1 MKPCLVVSDL
11 HLPHGHQD
19 ALAFCVAVQKKYAL
33 EETVFIGDIVDL
45 HALSYHEKDPQLAGP
60 DQELNAA
67 KKVIQ
72 PWIAAFPKARVCIGN
87 HDSLIDRKAFTH
99 GIPKQAIV
107 HVSRL
112 LGTKG
117 WIWEREHCLPCGNH
131 TVVFRHSWGPNIE
144 MALMRTG
151 ASVVAGHF
159 HSKSSIVY
167 AQMSQRRMFGMQVGC
182 LIQPGHSAYN
192 YNAQDIRRPI
202 LNVGKIV
209 DGEPSLISMNLN
221 AKGAWTGEVP

>member
-19 ALAFCVAVQKKYAL
+19 ALAFCVAVQKKYQL

-72 PWIAAFPKARVCIGN
+72 PWITAFTKARVCIGN

-117 WIWEREHCLPCGNH
+117 WDWRQEHVVPCGNH
-131 TVVFRHSWGPNIE
+131 HVVFRHSWGSSIE
-144 MALMRTG
+144 IAMNRNGT
-151 ASVVAGHF
+151 SVVAGHW

-167 AQMSQRRMFGMQVGC
+167 AQTSFRRLFGMQVGC
-182 LIQPGHSAYN
+182 LIDTAHAAFSYN
-192 YNAQDIRRPI
+192 RQDIKRPL
-202 LNVGKIV
+202 LNVGIIR
-209 DGEPSLISMNLN
+209 DGEPSLVSMNI
-221 AKGAWTGEVP
+221 KDGRWTGEVP

>member
-19 ALAFCVAVQKKYAL
+19 ALAFCVSVQKKYQL

-99 GIPKQAIV
+99 GIPKQAII

-117 WIWEREHCLPCGNH
+117 WDWRQEHTQPCGNH
-131 TVVFRHSWGPNIE
+131 HVVFRHSWGSSIE
-144 MALMRTG
+144 MALKLNGT
-151 ASVVAGHF
+151 SVVAGHF
-159 HSKSSIVY
+159 HSKSSIVHI
-167 AQMSQRRMFGMQVGC
+167 QTSFRRMFGMQVGC
-182 LIQPGHSAYN
+182 LVDLDHSAFSYN
-192 YNAQDIRRPI
+192 KRDIRRPV
-202 LNVGKIV
+202 LNVGIIR
-209 DGEPSLISMNLN
+209 DGEPSLISMNT
-221 AKGAWTGEVP
+221 KGGRWTGCVP